1 MALRV
6 IDGGKGKGGAGG
18 REGEGDPGQVE
29 KDRSERPAVT
39 ALAIRGEPAGGAGGE
54 GRRGAGGGE
63 GRRGDG
69 RRGDVGGEAGREEA
83 VIDAEAREPEGP
95 PEPGGPRRLAPGA
108 PLSPGTLPLELAV
121 HLRGGEPLVWW
132 GSKTEISARPVLAV
146 AGICGVIALLVTA
159 FSPEFWAQPWDSLW
173 PPLAALFSAVPVVLM
188 REVMGRRSILVTDT
202 SVVEVSRRGEVQRVA
217 FDGVKRVRRD
227 LLTGGILLEGG
238 AGQRVRVPPEIAED
252 ARRAI
257 ASQQRGR
264 IRPTAIDDPL
274 GWLP

>member
-6 IDGGKGKGGAGG
+6 IEGGKGKGGGEARGGAG
-18 REGEGDPGQVE
+18 DSGQVE
-29 KDRSERPAVT
+29 KDMPERPPVT
-39 ALAIRGEPAGGAGGE
+39 ALAIRGGPPGAGS
-54 GRRGAGGGE
+54 
-63 GRRGDG
+63 GDG
-69 RRGDVGGEAGREEA
+69 RGEDRRGGGGVGDT
-83 VIDAEAREPEGP
+83 IDAQAREPEGP
-95 PEPGGPRRLAPGA
+95 TSSGGPRRLAPGA

-132 GSKTEISARPVLAV
+132 GSKTEVSARPVLAV

-159 FSPEFWAQPWDSLW
+159 FSPDFWQQPWEALW
-173 PPLAALFSAVPVVLM
+173 PPLAALFSAVPVVLV
-188 REVMGRRSILVTDT
+188 REAMGRRSILVTDT

-227 LLTGGILLEGG
+227 LLTGGVLLEGG
-238 AGQRVRVPPEIAED
+238 AGQRLRVPPEIADD

-264 IRPTAIDDPL
+264 IRPMAIDDPL